1 MFWGLNLIQFAV
13 NVFAFELFYTFV
25 GSSYMLL
32 EQLYVFGLES
42 VFGQQYRVIG
52 PRSMFLGRE
61 ACFWAKTMHL
71 NLGQQFYER

>member
-42 VFGQQYRVIG
+42 VLWTTVPCYRAEIHVFG
-52 PRSMFLGRE
+52 PRSMFLG
-61 ACFWAKTMHL
+61 
-71 NLGQQFYER
+71 